1 MRRGN
6 LVEKVNGSVS
16 IVVLDGHTLN
26 PGDLSWD
33 SLAALGDLK
42 VYDRTSH
49 EQVRD
54 RARNAQIVLT
64 NKTILTKDTI
74 ESLSELKY
82 VGVIA
87 TGSNVV
93 DLEAARGRSVPVTN
107 VPEYGTSSVAQMVF
121 AHALNLCHH
130 VGEHAQSVSRGAWA
144 KSVDFCYW
152 NFPLVEL
159 AGLTMGIVGYGRI
172 GRAVA
177 KLASAFGMRVFV
189 YDIATPTDLGG
200 DVASVEL
207 DTLFSRSD
215 IVSLHCPLT
224 PQTENLVNRERLKL
238 MKPSA
243 FVINTSRGP
252 LVDERALVDAL
263 NGGLIAGA
271 GLDVLV
277 QEPPVADNP
286 LFVARNCYITPHI
299 AWATAS
305 ARKRLMRTVVENV
318 KAFLSGNP
326 QNVVN

>member
-1 MRRGN
+1 MR
-6 LVEKVNGSVS
+6 

-33 SLAALGDLK
+33 SLAALGELE

-49 EQVRD
+49 EVVIE

-64 NKTILTKDTI
+64 NKALLTKDTI
-74 ESLSELKY
+74 ESLSELAY
-82 VGVIA
+82 IGVTA
-87 TGSNVV
+87 TGCNVV
-93 DLEAARGRSVPVTN
+93 DLEAARGRSIPVTN
-107 VPEYGTSSVAQMVF
+107 VPEYGTNSVAQMVF
-121 AHALNLCHH
+121 AHVLNLCHH
-130 VGEHAQSVSRGAWA
+130 VGEHAQSVSRGGWA
-144 KSVDFCYW
+144 RSLDFCYW
-152 NFPLVEL
+152 DFPLVEL

-177 KLASAFGMRVFV
+177 QLASAFGMRVVV
-189 YDIATPTDLGG
+189 YDIAD
-200 DVASVEL
+200 DVESVGL
-207 DTLFSRSD
+207 DALFSQSD

-263 NGGLIAGA
+263 DGGLIAGA

-277 QEPPVADNP
+277 QEPPAADNP
-286 LFVARNCYITPHI
+286 LFTARNCYITPHI
-299 AWATAS
+299 SWATAS
-305 ARKRLMRTVVENV
+305 ARERLMRTVVENV
-318 KAFLSGNP
+318 NAFLRGSP
-326 QNVVN
+326 QNIVN

>member
-1 MRRGN
+1 M
-6 LVEKVNGSVS
+6 EKVHGSVN

-33 SLAALGDLK
+33 FLAALGGLK

-64 NKTILTKDTI
+64 NKTVLNKETI
-74 ESLSELKY
+74 ESLPELKY
-82 VGVIA
+82 IGVMA
-87 TGSNVV
+87 TGCNVV
-93 DLEAARGRSVPVTN
+93 DLQAARRRSVTVTN
-107 VPEYGTSSVAQMVF
+107 VPEYGTSSVAQMAF
-121 AHALNLCHH
+121 AHILNLCLH
-130 VGEHAQSVSRGAWA
+130 VGEHGQSVSRGAWA
-144 KSVDFCYW
+144 ISPDFCYW
-152 NFPLVEL
+152 MSPLVEL

-177 KLASAFGMRVFV
+177 QLASAFGMHILV

-200 DVASVEL
+200 DVKSVDL
-207 DTLFSRSD
+207 DTLFRQSD

-243 FVINTSRGP
+243 FLINTSRGP
-252 LVDERALVDAL
+252 LVDERALVEAL
-263 NGGLIAGA
+263 DSGLIAGA
-271 GLDVLV
+271 GLDVLG
-277 QEPPVADNP
+277 QEPPAKDNS
-286 LFVARNCYITPHI
+286 LFAARNCYITPHI

-305 ARKRLMRTVVENV
+305 ARKRLMRIVVENV
-318 KAFLSGNP
+318 KAFLGGSP
-326 QNVVN
+326 QNVIS